1 MAGCTMK
8 AWALAAGL
16 GIVAAVLLPTAP
28 AAANDAV
35 CGRVLGAGA
44 TFDAGLG
51 HCVAPNTIE
60 QLCMQ
65 LPGYVRWR
73 RTGRLGTCEFAVP
86 GSGASRLP
94 PPAPEPERR
103 QSELR
108 VPAGCAE
115 AKQNIDWVM
124 LRDAGAWRSYSAARR
139 RSGPY
144 DSLLFAQRHNP
155 HAQLTIQRCAGW
167 ADAYARLLER
177 NGRTPDPSAAGD
189 QDQRKPTRWGALAA
203 GIEEGRPD
211 GVGIG
216 SAVRY
221 ATPQDAERDALR
233 ACRQRVS
240 TCQIVSRFSHGCG
253 YITWGRNSQGQVGWG
268 SGGTPDAARASCAL
282 RGLTCYTPIG
292 GCVD

>member
-1 MAGCTMK
+1 MLSNDQQIRPSRRLRNLAC
-8 AWALAAGL
+8 AAAL
-16 GIVAAVLLPTAP
+16 LLSAAP
-28 AAANDAV
+28 AAANDAA

-44 TFDAGLG
+44 IFDAGRG
-51 HCVAPNTIE
+51 NCVAPNTIE

-65 LPGYVRWR
+65 LPGYIRWQ
-73 RTGRLGTCEFAVP
+73 RTGRLGTCEFAAP
-86 GSGASRLP
+86 GTGASRLP
-94 PPAPEPERR
+94 PQPPPGDA
-103 QSELR
+103 ELR

-124 LRDAGAWRSYSAARR
+124 LRDAGAWRSYSSARR

-177 NGRTPDPSAAGD
+177 NGRTPDPSAGGD
-189 QDQRKPTRWGALAA
+189 QDQQKPTRWGALAA

-211 GVGIG
+211 RVGIG
-216 SAVRY
+216 AAVKY
-221 ATPQDAERDALR
+221 AMLQDAERDALR
-233 ACRQRVS
+233 ACRQRAS
-240 TCQIVSRFSHGCG
+240 ACQIVSRFSRGCG

-268 SGGTPDAARASCAL
+268 SGATSDAARASCAL

>member
-1 MAGCTMK
+1 MRH
-8 AWALAAGL
+8 
-16 GIVAAVLLPTAP
+16 LLPLVRTAALVVSLATVTTAPLP
-28 AAANDAV
+28 AAAGDA

-44 TFDAGLG
+44 AFDPARG

-60 QLCMQ
+60 QLCKQ
-65 LPGYVRWR
+65 IPGYIGWQ
-73 RTGRLGTCEFAVP
+73 RTGRLGTCAFAAP
-86 GSGASRLP
+86 GTGASRLP
-94 PPAPEPERR
+94 PPTPPG
-103 QSELR
+103 QSDLR

-124 LRDAGAWRSYSAARR
+124 QRDAGAWRSYSSARR

-167 ADAYARLLER
+167 AEAYARLLER
-177 NGRTPDPSAAGD
+177 NGRTPDPSAGGD

-216 SAVRY
+216 AAVKY
-221 ATPQDAERDALR
+221 AAPQDAERDALR

-240 TCQIVSRFSHGCG
+240 TCQIVSRFSRGCG
-253 YITWGRNSQGQVGWG
+253 YITWGRSSQGQVGWG
-268 SGGTPDAARASCAL
+268 SGATPDAARASCAL
-282 RGLTCYTPIG
+282 RGLTCYAPIG